1 MMMEISC
8 AEFSKLTLNDVSDLL
23 LDDLDDHNRSRSAA
37 LLMGKGSDGRRY
49 RLTVQLELVD
59 DD

>member
-1 MMMEISC
+1 MEISC
-8 AEFSKLTLNDVSDLL
+8 AEFSKLSLNDVSDIL
-23 LDDLDDHNRSRSAA
+23 LDDLDDRQEDKSTA
-37 LLMGKGSDGRRY
+37 LLLGKGSDGRKY

>member
-1 MMMEISC
+1 MEISC
-8 AEFSKLTLNDVSDLL
+8 AEFSKLTLNDVSDML
-23 LDDLDDHNRSRSAA
+23 LDDLDDRQEDKSAA
-37 LLMGKGSDGRRY
+37 LLIGKGSDGRRY